1 MPDFVSSTGGGTG
14 VGAAASA
21 KGHELKRDQES
32 LPLLFI
38 EFLALEGAS
47 RSSEFEPSSAPSSFS
62 FTPIGNLPIGR
73 MGVRQCSTTL
83 VTPPQQKQ
91 QGSSESGGAE
101 SAARPL
107 LWEVALVNGQ
117 HHLTLRS
124 AIAIENNMG
133 VDIEAAVMDASRA
146 AAVWHRRIP
155 VACCPRYR
163 YRCCTPIACCCG
175 RHRTRSGVFAF
186 VAVAG
191 KGAAVADAPRT
202 STALAPGR
210 AAMVATATTTV
221 TAGVKRVF

>member
-1 MPDFVSSTGGGTG
+1 MHRTAHAQRVFMVKMLPWHTRL
-14 VGAAASA
+14 SA
-21 KGHELKRDQES
+21 N
-32 LPLLFI
+32 
-38 EFLALEGAS
+38 A
-47 RSSEFEPSSAPSSFS
+47 SAPSSFS

-155 VACCPRYR
+155 VACCSSLPLPLLHTDRLLL
-163 YRCCTPIACCCG
+163 PG
-175 RHRTRSGVFAF
+175 TR
-186 VAVAG
+186 
-191 KGAAVADAPRT
+191 P
-202 STALAPGR
+202 
-210 AAMVATATTTV
+210 
-221 TAGVKRVF
+221 